1 MGGKDP
7 LQSIREN
14 CVALARAETYTG
26 VFEWFDCPLIEL
38 NEWVAAIEKVAKAAD
53 ANAKGGRRGR

>member
-1 MGGKDP
+1 MQP
-7 LQSIREN
+7 IREN

-38 NEWVAAIEKVAKAAD
+38 NEWWAAIEKVQKIAD
-53 ANAKGGRRGR
+53 ANAKGARRGR

>member
-1 MGGKDP
+1 MQP
-7 LQSIREN
+7 IREN

-26 VFEWFDCPLIEL
+26 VFEWFDSPLVEL
-38 NEWVAAIEKVAKAAD
+38 SEWVAAIEKVAKAAD